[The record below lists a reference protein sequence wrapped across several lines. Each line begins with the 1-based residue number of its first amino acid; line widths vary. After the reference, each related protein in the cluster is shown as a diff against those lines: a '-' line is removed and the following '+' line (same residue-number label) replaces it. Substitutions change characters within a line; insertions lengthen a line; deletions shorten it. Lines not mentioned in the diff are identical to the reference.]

1 LAFELSQNSFRCR
14 APGCVSQPGYHTTTQ
29 KRLIFLKL
37 RKFTAHLRSLAVPRP
52 CLALIVCLVAATWIV
67 AKAKAMDATHG
78 DLLSIVTEELNREF
92 SALKAKGD
100 PPPYYM
106 AYEVTEEETTTESA
120 TLGALLTDSQSHIRG
135 FDTTIRIGT
144 PAFDNYH
151 PYKDS
156 RVQFTHFTQ
165 ISLSDDANEI
175 RRALWE
181 ETDRVYRAA
190 SRRLL
195 QIKTDEQLLAEEK
208 EKNADFSADPAVQYV
223 RAPER
228 YPINKDTW
236 AKRVRAWSAE
246 FKSHE
251 KILAS
256 DVNFVARRDLRT
268 FVNTEGSSIQT
279 GSNLF
284 RIEMQAETL
293 APDGM
298 GLEDFDSI
306 EAADPAHL
314 PSDKV
319 VIERVKSLAKKLD
332 NLAAAPPAEPIV
344 CPAILSGRA
353 SAVFF
358 HEIFG
363 HRVEGHRQKDINE
376 GQTFTKMLG
385 TKVLPDFISVTFDA
399 TKENYQGDDLIGH
412 YEYDDEGVKARPV
425 KVVQDGVLK
434 TFLLSRSPVGE
445 FRESN
450 GHGRRQP
457 GFEVVSRQ
465 SNLIVESSKTV
476 SSKELRARLVEE
488 IKRQQK
494 PYGLY
499 FEEVSSGYT
508 TTGRRGLQAFTV
520 VPLVVYRVFA
530 DGRPDELIRG
540 VDIVG
545 TPLASFQKILAT
557 SDTAEVFNGYCGA
570 ESGSVPVSAVSPAI
584 LVSEIET
591 QKKQN
596 SQEKQP
602 LLPRPEVK

>member
-1 LAFELSQNSFRCR
+1 MIPHRRLLA
-14 APGCVSQPGYHTTTQ
+14 AP
-29 KRLIFLKL
+29 RL
-37 RKFTAHLRSLAVPRP
+37 
-52 CLALIVCLVAATWIV
+52 CLALAVCLLAGTWTF
-67 AKAKAMDATHG
+67 ARARTG
-78 DLLSIVTEELNREF
+78 DGTKIGLLEIVTDELNREF

-106 AYEVTEEETTTESA
+106 AYEVTEEQSTTESA
-120 TLGALLTDSQSHIRG
+120 TLGALISDSQSRTRG
-135 FDTTIRIGT
+135 FDTTIRIGS

-156 RVQFTHFTQ
+156 RVQFTHFAQ
-165 ISLSDDANEI
+165 ISLDDNPNEI
-175 RRALWE
+175 RRALWA
-181 ETDRVYRAA
+181 ETDRVYRGA

-195 QIKTDEQLLAEEK
+195 QIKTDQQLLADEK
-208 EKNADFSADPAVQYV
+208 EKNADFSVDPAVRYT
-223 RAPER
+223 REPEQFH
-228 YPINKDTW
+228 INKEDW
-236 AKRVRAWSAE
+236 AKRVRQWSAE
-246 FKSHE
+246 FKTHE
-251 KILAS
+251 KILGS
-256 DVNFVARRDLRT
+256 GVEFEARRNLVT
-268 FVNTEGSSIQT
+268 FVNTEGSAIQT

-284 RIEMQAETL
+284 RIVMQAEAL
-293 APDGM
+293 ASDGM
-298 GLEDFDSI
+298 GVQDFDSI
-306 EAADPAHL
+306 EASDPAHL

-319 VIERVKSLAKKLD
+319 VMDRVKVLAKKVDDLV
-332 NLAAAPPAEPIV
+332 AAPPAEPIV

-363 HRVEGHRQKDINE
+363 HRVEGHRQKDVSE

-385 TKVLPDFISVTFDA
+385 TKVLPDFISVTFDP
-399 TKENYQGDDLIGH
+399 TKENYKGSDLIGH
-412 YEYDDEGVKARPV
+412 YDYDDEGVKARPV
-425 KVVQDGVLK
+425 KVVENGVLK

-445 FRESN
+445 FKESN

-457 GFEVVSRQ
+457 GAEVVSRQ
-465 SNLIVESSKTV
+465 SNLLVESTKSI
-476 SSKELRARLVEE
+476 SSKELRAKLIEE
-488 IKRQQK
+488 IKRQNK

-557 SDTAEVFNGYCGA
+557 SDKAEVFNGYCGA

-596 SQEKQP
+596 AQEKQP
-602 LLPRPEVK
+602 LLPRPEFK

>member
-1 LAFELSQNSFRCR
+1 A
-14 APGCVSQPGYHTTTQ
+14 
-29 KRLIFLKL
+29 
-37 RKFTAHLRSLAVPRP
+37 
-52 CLALIVCLVAATWIV
+52 
-67 AKAKAMDATHG
+67 
-78 DLLSIVTEELNREF
+78 EELGREF

-106 AYEVTEEETTTESA
+106 AYAVTDEHTDSESA
-120 TLGALLTDSQSHIRG
+120 TLGALVSDSHNRARG
-135 FDTTIRIGT
+135 FDTTIRVGSEK
-144 PAFDNYH
+144 FDNYH
-151 PYKDS
+151 PYKGS
-156 RVQFTHFTQ
+156 RVQFTRFSAL
-165 ISLSDDANEI
+165 SLDDDANQI

-181 ETDRVYRAA
+181 ESDRVYRLA

-195 QIKTDEQLLAEEK
+195 QLKTDDQLLAEQSEK
-208 EKNADFSADPAVQYV
+208 DADFSTEPAVHYS
-223 RAPER
+223 RLPENYR
-228 YPINKDTW
+228 FDAERWANK
-236 AKRVRAWSAE
+236 VRAWSAE
-246 FKSHE
+246 FKSHP

-256 DVNFVARRDLRT
+256 GVSFRAQREIRT
-268 FVNTEGSSIQT
+268 FVNTDGSQVQQ

-284 RIEMQAETL
+284 RVQIQGASI

-298 GLEDFDSI
+298 DVETFATI
-306 EAADPAHL
+306 EASDPAHL
-314 PSDKV
+314 PADDAVQAKV
-319 VIERVKSLAKKLD
+319 REIAAKLD
-332 NLAAAPPAEPIV
+332 GLTAAPPAEPIV

-363 HRVEGHRQKDINE
+363 HRVEGHRQKDISE

-385 TKVLPDFISVTFDA
+385 SKVLPDFISVEFDP
-399 TKENYQGDDLIGH
+399 TRDVYQGTDLMGH

-425 KVVQDGVLK
+425 KVVEAGVLK
-434 TFLLSRSPVGE
+434 TFLLSRSPVGQ
-445 FRESN
+445 FLHSN

-457 GFEVVSRQ
+457 GHEVVSRQ
-465 SNLIVESSKTV
+465 SNLIVESSKQV
-476 SSKELRARLVEE
+476 SNQELRARLVEE
-488 IKRQQK
+488 IKRQSK

-520 VPLVVYRVFA
+520 VPLVVYRVYA

-557 SDTAEVFNGYCGA
+557 SDTPEVFNGYCGA
-570 ESGSVPVSAVSPAI
+570 ESGQVPVSAISPAI

-596 SQEKQP
+596 SQRKLP
-602 LLPRPEVK
+602 LLPRPEAE

>member
-1 LAFELSQNSFRCR
+1 MI
-14 APGCVSQPGYHTTTQ
+14 P
-29 KRLIFLKL
+29 
-37 RKFTAHLRSLAVPRP
+37 HLRLLASPRLYIA
-52 CLALIVCLVAATWIV
+52 LALCILAGSWTFAKTRATESAHPDLVTIVS
-67 AKAKAMDATHG
+67 D
-78 DLLSIVTEELNREF
+78 ELNREF

-106 AYEVTEEETTTESA
+106 AYEVTEEQSTTESA
-120 TLGALLTDSQSHIRG
+120 TLGALVSDSQSHFRG
-135 FDTTIRIGT
+135 FDTTIRIGS
-144 PAFDNYH
+144 PEFDNYH

-156 RVQFTHFTQ
+156 RVQFTRFMQ
-165 ISLSDDANEI
+165 ISLDDDPNEI
-175 RRALWE
+175 KRAMWAE
-181 ETDRVYRAA
+181 SDRVYRSA

-195 QIKTDEQLLAEEK
+195 QIKTDEQLLADEK
-208 EKNADFSADPAVQYV
+208 EKNGDFSVDPAVKYAHFPVQYSIDK
-223 RAPER
+223 EL
-228 YPINKDTW
+228 W
-236 AKRVRAWSAE
+236 AKKVRAWSAE
-246 FKSHE
+246 FKQHE

-256 DVNFVARRDLRT
+256 GVDFVARRDLRT
-268 FVNTEGSSIQT
+268 FVNTEGSTIQT

-284 RIEMQAETL
+284 RIEMQAEAL

-298 GLEDFDSI
+298 GVEDFDSI
-306 EAADPAHL
+306 EASDPAHM
-314 PSDKV
+314 PSDAV
-319 VIERVKSLAKKLD
+319 VMERVKVLAKKLD

-399 TKENYQGDDLIGH
+399 TRENYQGSDLIGH
-412 YEYDDEGVKARPV
+412 YDYDDEGVKARPV
-425 KVVQDGVLK
+425 KVVEGGVLK

-445 FRESN
+445 FKESN

-457 GFEVVSRQ
+457 GAEIVSRQ
-465 SNLIVESSKTV
+465 SNLLVESAKSV
-476 SSKELRARLVEE
+476 SAQELRAMLIEE
-488 IKRQQK
+488 IKKQNK

-545 TPLASFQKILAT
+545 TPLASFQKIVAT
-557 SDTAEVFNGYCGA
+557 SDKAEVFNGYCGA
-570 ESGSVPVSAVSPAI
+570 ESGSIPVSAVSPAI

-596 SQEKQP
+596 AQEKQP
-602 LLPRPEVK
+602 LLPRPEFK